1 MPTISFTVSTANI
14 ALLRAALAYHQGRDA
29 ADVTNSDVKEHAGRP
44 LRAMVQKYRE
54 AQRDAAT
61 PVSIDDPLS

>member
-1 MPTISFTVSTANI
+1 MPTISFTASTANI

-29 ADVTNSDVKEHAGRP
+29 ADVTNSDVKEYAGRQ
-44 LRAMVQKYRE
+44 LRAIVQKYRE